1 MNVVSGLRIC
11 VMPPLSA
18 ISLTVLT
25 RLAGF
30 PERILAGHRTDWAD
44 SSSVRRGPSVVSTF
58 RSLPWPI
65 QLAAVCLVAA
75 LGITLV
81 VMALEPWND
90 RSRRTDARARHR
102 AKAERR
108 ELRKAR
114 PEPDPSATP
123 HDPHVA
129 RMDTHVRDADMTQ
142 TADQP
147 ELRVASER
155 KLPGQDRLTRNPR
168 TGMDVVPSAADDH
181 LSGPTSRLQRSN
193 PHPCAAVTPRLRP
206 RAAQVRYTQPLALG
220 RRMWHSPGTH
230 RPPRCRWPCRSRRP
244 RLRRR
249 ALSDASASK
258 RSSSATPNADPLRA
272 PRTKIRTPGGHRH
285 TRKHPPEPQRL
296 RRGTHRPIRAP
307 LARPGTPGCR

>member
-1 MNVVSGLRIC
+1 
-11 VMPPLSA
+11 
-18 ISLTVLT
+18 
-25 RLAGF
+25 
-30 PERILAGHRTDWAD
+30 LAGHRTDWAD

-168 TGMDVVPSAADDH
+168 TGMDVVPAAADDH
-181 LSGPTSRLQRSN
+181 LSGPTSPSQRLD
-193 PHPCAAVTPRLRP
+193 P
-206 RAAQVRYTQPLALG
+206 PLAAEQPPPLRSG
-220 RRMWHSPGTH
+220 DPSLAPQGGPGPVH
-230 RPPRCRWPCRSRRP
+230 PAPGARPPDVALPGHPPTTQMPMAMPFPPPPAQETRAQRRQRLEALIQRDAERRP
-244 RLRRR
+244 
-249 ALSDASASK
+249 
-258 RSSSATPNADPLRA
+258 
-272 PRTKIRTPGGHRH
+272 
-285 TRKHPPEPQRL
+285 PESP
-296 RRGTHRPIRAP
+296 
-307 LARPGTPGCR
+307 